1 MSLNSFVNN
10 LSNTSN
16 NEKNTNSNTGM
27 SRGSGGGSKLEIMD
41 DFLNANVVNKY
52 QQPWRNLTTFLKKN
66 RMKLFFDSRSDDYP
80 EETQQKIIRRLS
92 LGKIENKLIEYNS
105 DIGEIIS
112 INVN

>member
-10 LSNTSN
+10 LSNTSTD
-16 NEKNTNSNTGM
+16 EKNTNSNTGM

-66 RMKLFFDSRSDDYP
+66 RMKHFFDSRSDDYP

-105 DIGEIIS
+105 DIGEITS